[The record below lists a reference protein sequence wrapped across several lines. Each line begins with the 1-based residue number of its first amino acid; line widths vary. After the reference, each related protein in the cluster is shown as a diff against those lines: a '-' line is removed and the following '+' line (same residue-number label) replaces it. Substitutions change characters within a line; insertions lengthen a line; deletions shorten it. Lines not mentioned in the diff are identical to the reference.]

1 MELRTVVSFSL
12 YGFVNKYIGGLLQ
25 NCKDINRIYPDF
37 WIYVY
42 IGVDVDKDIL
52 HDRFWPIRNLQF
64 IETGQIGH
72 INMSYRFIAIDREE
86 VGVMFSRD
94 CDSRINERDQFCID
108 EFLKSD
114 KLFQIIRDHEQH
126 KVLVL
131 GGTFGIKKGA
141 LSFSLH
147 NALLKHNDLKHMNEY
162 DHDQQFLSNDIYPVV
177 KKNTLVFDSFFN
189 FQGETPIKIPL
200 PYREVYGEKDHVGLR
215 HMPVD
220 LNDPFGEHGP
230 WYPYSPS
237 P

>member
-12 YGFVNKYIGGLLQ
+12 YGFINKYIGGLLQ

-42 IGVDVDKDIL
+42 IGNDVDKHIL
-52 HDRFWPIRNLQF
+52 NERFRSIRNVQF
-64 IETGQIGH
+64 IETGRLGH
-72 INMSYRFIAIDREE
+72 INMSYRFIAIDRQE

-94 CDSRINERDQFCID
+94 CDSRINERDQLCIN

-126 KVLVL
+126 KILVL

-141 LSFSLH
+141 LPFSVH
-147 NALLKHNDLKHMNEY
+147 NALLKHNELKNMNDY
-162 DHDQQFLSNDIYPVV
+162 DHDQQFLSSVIYPVV
-177 KKNTLVFDSFFN
+177 KRNMMVFDSFFN

-200 PYREVYGEKDHVGLR
+200 PYKEVYGGRDHVGLP
-215 HMPVD
+215 HMPVN

-230 WYPYSPS
+230 WYTI
-237 P
+237 